1 MPDIEI
7 VKLKIRRG
15 PDSQRK
21 LVTLEQGELGYTT
34 DFKRVFV
41 GDGITVGGAVIGNK
55 IHPQTGSRINIASAI
70 TNDLVYDNNKLYQLT
85 GSDPTNN
92 GNWSFVGTVPDATFL
107 EYDSSDE
114 LTLAYRGI
122 TIDKINPN
130 IVDVNGCVDYDS
142 LSGFS
147 VNVDS
152 QTIVKDSNSL
162 KVQTIDEE
170 HINSTALGNGLA
182 GGSGTTITVDANTS
196 QFGFVG
202 NSLTLETLPN
212 GIVDVPALSAG
223 SLGDG
228 LKITPG
234 NKLDTVVQGGD
245 TSTITLD
252 IFSGQ
257 LSLAAVGGG
266 SLNTFGTLTYDQY
279 GRVTNTESSLQQPL
293 CAEETTS
300 SPLSVFNGAIDQTTY
315 TDQTIIPTLSSNGVS
330 TATVNLTSAGFMQVE
345 TSLGKL
351 AIPVFLPPQ

>member
-55 IHPQTGSRINIASAI
+55 VHPQLGVKTNLTSAV
-70 TNDLVYDNNKLYQLT
+70 TNDIVYENNKLYQLT
-85 GSDPTNN
+85 GSSPTVN
-92 GNWSFVGTVPDATFL
+92 GNWTFIGTVPDPTFL
-107 EYDSSDE
+107 EYNASDE
-114 LTLAYRGI
+114 LSLAYRGI

-130 IVDVNGCVDYDS
+130 IVDVGGCVDYDS

-147 VNVDS
+147 VNVDN
-152 QTIVKDSNSL
+152 QTIVKSSNSL

-170 HINSTALGNGLA
+170 HINSTTLGNGLA
-182 GGSGTTITVDANTS
+182 GGSGTTITVDANPA
-196 QFGFVG
+196 QFGFAG

-212 GIVDVPALSAG
+212 GIVDVPSLSAD

-228 LKITPG
+228 LKIVGG

-245 TSTITLD
+245 TNTITLD
-252 IFSGQ
+252 TFSGE
-257 LSLAAVGGG
+257 LSLAAVGAG

-279 GRVTNTESSLQQPL
+279 GRVIDTQSSLQQSL

-300 SPLSVFNGAIDQTTY
+300 SPLSVFNGSIDQTTY

-330 TATVNLTSAGFMQVE
+330 SITVNLTSAGFMQVD
-345 TSLGKL
+345 TALGKL

>member
-15 PDSQRK
+15 PNSQRK

-34 DFKRVFV
+34 DYKRVFV

-55 IHPQTGSRINIASAI
+55 IHPQTGARTNLVGAV
-70 TNDLVYDNNKLYQLT
+70 TNDLVYDSNKLYQLT
-85 GSDPTNN
+85 GSDPTASNS
-92 GNWSFVGTVPDATFL
+92 WSFIGTAPDPTFL
-107 EYDSSDE
+107 EYNASDE

-130 IVDVNGCVDYDS
+130 IVDTTGGVDYDS
-142 LSGFS
+142 ISGFS
-147 VNVDS
+147 VNVDG
-152 QTIVKDSNSL
+152 QTIVKDTNSL

-170 HINSTALGNGLA
+170 HINSSSFGNGLV

-202 NSLTLETLPN
+202 NSLTLQALPA
-212 GIVDVPALSAG
+212 GVVDVPSLSAD

-234 NKLDTVVQGGD
+234 NKLDTVIQGGD
-245 TSTITLD
+245 TDTITLD
-252 IFSGQ
+252 TFDGT
-257 LSLAAVGGG
+257 LSLSAIGGG

-279 GRVTNTESSLQQPL
+279 GRVTNTESSLQQSL
-293 CAEETTS
+293 CAEESLT